1 MCFPLVG
8 NITVADP
15 KLGPRDVLS
24 DTTDNSPSLGQN
36 APDVPSPCGWNSWVQ
51 RQFTTYISVKGGKP
65 PIKVITRENACCRH
79 LTLVAHSILWR
90 PCGGV
95 RFRHVVVTCEPR
107 HGGSRADPGMAGH
120 VWTPAWRVTCGPRHG
135 GARDDTWSPRACGC
149 RGSRSRPWAA

>member
-79 LTLVAHSILWR
+79 LTLVAHSLLWR
-90 PCGGV
+90 SQTLRGCPIPSCGCNV
-95 RFRHVVVTCEPR
+95 RTPARRVTCRPR
-107 HGGSRADPGMAGH
+107 YGGSRADPGTAGH
-120 VWTPAWRVTCGPRHG
+120 VMTHGHPCVRMPRI
-135 GARDDTWSPRACGC
+135 TW
-149 RGSRSRPWAA
+149 